1 MRAATLAETGGATQ
15 GSSRRFAL
23 ASVKVGQ
30 KPQEGRRP
38 RFATVENAD
47 GPAIKTL
54 QHPLAVRVPLRKGRH
69 SGTGE
74 VQERGARQHAL
85 VAEPERALKRDP
97 GAGRPCTDRKIRVEP
112 ARSRVNPRSAAG
124 NFNDVREGG
133 AVRGRIE
140 GEARRREGVKP

>member
-1 MRAATLAETGGATQ
+1 MRAATLADTGGATQ

-54 QHPLAVRVPLRKGRH
+54 QHPFEVRAPSRKGRH
-69 SGTGE
+69 TNANE
-74 VQERGARQHAL
+74 VQERRARQHAF

-97 GAGRPCTDRKIRVEP
+97 AVGRPCASRKIRVEP
-112 ARSRVNPRSAAG
+112 VGGGSTPGAQSGTLTTSERAARFAAG
-124 NFNDVREGG
+124 SRAKQDVER
-133 AVRGRIE
+133 V
-140 GEARRREGVKP
+140 